1 MRLLIDENLSI
12 RLVALLQ
19 AEYPGSAH
27 VEQLLGRGRS
37 DDEVWEHARVNG
49 FAIASKDN
57 DFRQRAFLSGPP
69 PKVVWLSVGNA
80 GTDEIAALLK
90 ARANALSRFEA
101 NPEEALLVIEAG
113 SAGPQTA

>member
-1 MRLLIDENLSI
+1 MRLLFDENLST

-27 VEQLLGRGRS
+27 VELALGRGRS
-37 DDEVWEHARVNG
+37 DNEMWEHARVNG
-49 FAIASKDN
+49 FTIASKDN

-80 GTDEIAALLK
+80 DIDEIAALLRS
-90 ARANALSRFEA
+90 RADALIRFEA
-101 NPEEALLVIEAG
+101 NPEEALLVIEA
-113 SAGPQTA
+113 S